1 MFSKDR
7 ILTLDVGASRI
18 LLCEFSLKGSSP
30 LTLLRAAQAPLD
42 PLAPDAAPP
51 SLATLGPQVRD
62 LMRENGIQPAP
73 LYLMVPGQ
81 QIFVRTVKIPAASG
95 DMADQLVAAEA
106 AEGLPFP
113 LDQVVWDYQSLGIG
127 DSGDLETLIVAAK
140 SDTAF
145 DAAALAAGAGSR
157 LELVDAAP
165 LALYNAVRYN
175 EPDDGGCTLVLDVG
189 AKATNLVFVEGSK
202 VFMRTI
208 PVAGNAVTQEIAR
221 GLGAEVPEAEQYKK
235 QVGFV
240 ALGGTY
246 GVPDD
251 ETADRASKLVRNVAT
266 RLHSE
271 VNRSINFYRSQQGG
285 SAPDR
290 VLLTGGSSM
299 LRHLDTFFQEKL
311 GVPATHFNP
320 LANVAVAPGL
330 QVSDAL
336 LLSLAPSVGLAL
348 RAAAKCPVEINLLP
362 GDIVEERRF
371 RRRLPFFGV
380 AVAGVVLTLLCWIL
394 SANNKRAMFEENAK
408 TAERQVKRLNALKSQ
423 ISGLQG
429 EVAAAVASQDY
440 LVSVASSRNGY
451 AEVLD
456 AVRAA
461 MLPDTMV
468 QRISFANADGRGET
482 PPAMHLV
489 VRGFTEELNSLSS
502 AKSAAGKRQ
511 SAGEILLSKLL
522 KSPLFA
528 KEPRKGFRSKV
539 EKEGRLV
546 DNENLVEIPLT
557 VYLARPLGVF
567 SSAWAPAPGRP
578 DAAEEGEP
586 DAEEPD
592 GETPAADESGEE
604 DAE

>member
-7 ILTLDVGASRI
+7 ILTLDVGASKI

-30 LTLLRAAQAPLD
+30 AELLRVASAPLD
-42 PLAPDAAPP
+42 SLSPDAAAP
-51 SLATLGPQVRD
+51 SFATLGPQVRD

-73 LYLMVPGQ
+73 LYLTVPGQ
-81 QIFVRTVKIPAASG
+81 QIFPRVVKIPAASG
-95 DMADQLVAAEA
+95 DMLDQLVAAEA

-127 DSGDLETLIVAAK
+127 DSGDLEMLIVAVK

-145 DAAALAAGAGSR
+145 DAAALAAGAGVQ

-165 LALYNAVRYN
+165 LALYNAVRFN

-189 AKATNLVFVEGSK
+189 ARATNLVFVEGNK

-208 PVAGNAVTQEIAR
+208 PVAGNTVTNELAR
-221 GLGAEVPEAEQYKK
+221 GLGADAPEADAYKK

-251 ETADRASKLVRNVAT
+251 ETADRASKLIRNVAT

-285 SAPDR
+285 SAPTR

-299 LRHLDTFFQEKL
+299 LRHLDTFFREKL
-311 GVPATHFNP
+311 GVETTHFNP
-320 LANVAVAPGL
+320 LANLSVAPGL
-330 QVSDAL
+330 EIPDET

-362 GDIVEERRF
+362 SNIVEDRRF

-380 AVAGVVLTLLCWIL
+380 AVAGVALTLLCWYL
-394 SANNKRAMFEENAK
+394 YANNKAAMFEENAASADK
-408 TAERQVKRLNALKSQ
+408 QVKRLNALKSQ
-423 ISGLQG
+423 IASIRT
-429 EVAAAVASQDY
+429 EADDAVASRDY
-440 LVSVASSRNGY
+440 LASVAASRCGY

-461 MLPDTMV
+461 MLPDTMI
-468 QRISFANADGRGET
+468 QALSFSNADGTGDA
-482 PPAMHLV
+482 PPAMRLV
-489 VRGFTEELNSLSS
+489 VRGFTEELNGLAG
-502 AKSAAGKRQ
+502 AKSASGKRQ
-511 SAGEILLSKLL
+511 SAGEVLLANLL
-522 KSPLFA
+522 ESPLFVR
-528 KEPRKGFRSKV
+528 EPKKGLRSLV
-539 EKEGRLV
+539 EREVRLEE
-546 DNENLVEIPLT
+546 NENLTEIPLT
-557 VYLARPLGVF
+557 VYLSRPLGVF
-567 SSAWAPAPGRP
+567 SSAWTPVPRAPAPEPGDGAG
-578 DAAEEGEP
+578 DAAE
-586 DAEEPD
+586 
-592 GETPAADESGEE
+592 AAEE

>member
-30 LTLLRAAQAPLD
+30 LTLLRAAEAPLD
-42 PLAPDAAPP
+42 SLAPDAAPP

-62 LMRENGIQPAP
+62 LMKENGIQPAP

-81 QIFVRTVKIPAASG
+81 QIFVRAVKIPAASG

-127 DSGDLETLIVAAK
+127 DTGDLETLIVAAK

-175 EPDDGGCTLVLDVG
+175 EPDQGGCTLVLDVG

-221 GLGAEVPEAEQYKK
+221 GLGAEIPEAEEYKK

-271 VNRSINFYRSQQGG
+271 VNRSVNFYRSQQGG

-311 GVPATHFNP
+311 GVPVTHFNP

-330 QVSDAL
+330 QVSDAM

-362 GDIVEERRF
+362 SDIVEERRF

-380 AVAGVVLTLLCWIL
+380 AVAGVALTLLCWYL
-394 SANNKRAMFEENAK
+394 HANNKAAMFEENASVADK
-408 TAERQVKRLNALKSQ
+408 QVKRLNGLKSK
-423 ISGLQG
+423 IAAIRT
-429 EVAAAVASQDY
+429 EADAAVASRDY
-440 LVSVASSRNGY
+440 LASVAASRCGY

-461 MLPDTMV
+461 MLPDTMI
-468 QRISFANADGRGET
+468 QSLAFSNADGTGET
-482 PPAMHLV
+482 PPAMRLV
-489 VRGFTEELNSLSS
+489 VRGFTEELNGLAG
-502 AKSAAGKRQ
+502 AKSASGKRQ
-511 SAGEILLSKLL
+511 SAGEMLLANLL

-528 KEPRKGFRSKV
+528 REPKKGMRSLV
-539 EKEGRLV
+539 EREVRLE
-546 DNENLVEIPLT
+546 DNENLTEIPLT
-557 VYLARPLGVF
+557 VYLSRPLGVF
-567 SSAWAPAPGRP
+567 STAWTPVPDAPAPEPG
-578 DAAEEGEP
+578 EGG
-586 DAEEPD
+586 DD
-592 GETPAADESGEE
+592 GAGNADEAAEE

>member
-7 ILTLDVGASRI
+7 ILTLDVGASKI

-30 LTLLRAAQAPLD
+30 AELVRAVTSSVEASAG
-42 PLAPDAAPP
+42 ADAAAP
-51 SLATLGPQVRD
+51 SFATLGPQVRD
-62 LMRENGIQPAP
+62 MMRENGIQPAP
-73 LYLMVPGQ
+73 LYLTVPGQ
-81 QIFVRTVKIPAASG
+81 QIFPRVVKIPAASG
-95 DMADQLVAAEA
+95 DMLDQLVAAEA

-127 DSGDLETLIVAAK
+127 ESGDLETLIVAVK

-145 DAAALAAGAGSR
+145 DAAALAAGAGVR

-165 LALYNAVRYN
+165 LALYNAVRFN

-189 AKATNLVFVEGSK
+189 ARATNLVFVEGGK
-202 VFMRTI
+202 VFTRTI
-208 PVAGNAVTQEIAR
+208 PVAGNTVTNELAR
-221 GLGAEVPEAEQYKK
+221 GLGADAAEADAYKK

-251 ETADRASKLVRNVAT
+251 ETADRASKLIRNVAT

-285 SAPDR
+285 SAPTR

-311 GVPATHFNP
+311 GVPVSHFNP
-320 LANVAVAPGL
+320 LANLSVAPGL
-330 QVSDAL
+330 EVPDET

-362 GDIVEERRF
+362 ANLVEDRRF
-371 RRRLPFFGV
+371 RRRIPFFGI
-380 AVAGVVLTLLCWIL
+380 AVAGLVLTLLCWYL
-394 SANNKRAMFEENAK
+394 HANNKAAMFEENAL
-408 TAERQVKRLNALKSQ
+408 AADRQVKRLNELKSA
-423 ISGLQG
+423 IAALQG
-429 EVAAAVASQDY
+429 EADAAVSSRDYLAAVAS
-440 LVSVASSRNGY
+440 SRCGY
-451 AEVLD
+451 AQVLD

-468 QRISFANADGRGET
+468 QSLSFANADGTGDA
-482 PPAMHLV
+482 PPSMRLV
-489 VRGFTEELNSLSS
+489 VRGFTEELNGLASS
-502 AKSAAGKRQ
+502 KSASGRRQ
-511 SAGEILLSKLL
+511 SAGEILLANLL

-528 KEPRKGFRSKV
+528 REPKKNFRSIV
-539 EKEGRLV
+539 EREVRLEE
-546 DNENLVEIPLT
+546 NENLTEIPLT
-557 VYLARPLGVF
+557 VYLSRPLGVF
-567 SSAWAPAPGRP
+567 SPAWVPEP
-578 DAAEEGEP
+578 AAEAAE
-586 DAEEPD
+586 DAEDDAGGP
-592 GETPAADESGEE
+592 GEE

>member
-7 ILTLDVGASRI
+7 ILTLDVGASKI

-30 LTLLRAAQAPLD
+30 AELLRMASAPVD
-42 PLAPDAAPP
+42 PLAADAGAP
-51 SLATLGPQVRD
+51 SFATLGPQVRD

-73 LYLMVPGQ
+73 LYLMIPGQ
-81 QIFVRTVKIPAASG
+81 QIFPRVVKIPAASG
-95 DMADQLVAAEA
+95 DMLDQLVAAEA

-127 DSGDLETLIVAAK
+127 ESGDLETLIVAAK

-145 DAAALAAGAGSR
+145 DAAALAAGAGVR

-165 LALYNAVRYN
+165 LALYNAVRFN
-175 EPDDGGCTLVLDVG
+175 EPDGGGCTLVLDVG
-189 AKATNLVFVEGSK
+189 AKATNLVFVEGNK

-208 PVAGNAVTQEIAR
+208 PVAGNTVTNELAR
-221 GLGAEVPEAEQYKK
+221 GLGADAAEADAYKK

-311 GVPATHFNP
+311 GVPVSHFNP
-320 LANVAVAPGL
+320 LAKLSVAPGL
-330 QVSDAL
+330 DLPDEA

-348 RAAAKCPVEINLLP
+348 RAAAKCPVEINLMP
-362 GDIVEERRF
+362 AHIVEDRRF
-371 RRRLPFFGV
+371 RRRIPFFGI
-380 AVAGVVLTLLCWIL
+380 AVAGVVLTLLCWYL
-394 SANNKRAMFEENAK
+394 HANGLAAMFDENAK
-408 TAERQVKRLNALKSQ
+408 EADRQVKALENFKKA

-429 EVAAAVASQDY
+429 ETEDAVSSRDYLAAVA
-440 LVSVASSRNGY
+440 ASRCGY
-451 AEVLD
+451 AQALD

-468 QRISFANADGRGET
+468 QSLSFSNADGTGDA
-482 PPAMHLV
+482 PPSMRLV
-489 VRGFTEELNSLSS
+489 VRGFTEELNGLASS
-502 AKSAAGKRQ
+502 KSASGRRQ
-511 SAGEILLSKLL
+511 SAGEILLSNLL
-522 KSPLFA
+522 RSPLFA
-528 KEPRKGFRSKV
+528 REPKKGFRSIV
-539 EKEGRLV
+539 EREVRLEE
-546 DNENLVEIPLT
+546 NENLTEIPLT

-567 SSAWAPAPGRP
+567 SSAWVPEPA
-578 DAAEEGEP
+578 GET
-586 DAEEPD
+586 APD
-592 GETPAADESGEE
+592 GEEGGSAGGGAGEE